1 MTLLE
6 KKKEKKKKEN
16 VKVLTYALDNIRIIF
31 VILWLRQWEE
41 YLLLN

>member
-1 MTLLE
+1 MTLFE
-6 KKKEKKKKEN
+6 KKKEN
-16 VKVLTYALDNIRIIF
+16 AKVLTSALDNIRIIF

>member
-1 MTLLE
+1 MTLF
-6 KKKEKKKKEN
+6 EKKKKEN
-16 VKVLTYALDNIRIIF
+16 AKVLTSALDNIRIIF